1 MNLKLLMVKGASGEN
16 ICSPDI
22 VAKIMKEE
30 AKADRECFWILHLNS
45 RNRVI
50 EKELISIGITDRSLV
65 HSREVFKKAIV
76 NGAKG
81 IITVH
86 NHPGGST
93 DPSYHDLEI
102 WKKLKKSGE
111 ILEIEV
117 MDNIILTPS
126 GSYYS
131 ENTENCLS
139 KKRQV
144 VNSYGNKD
152 DCS

>member
-1 MNLKLLMVKGASGEN
+1 MKGGKRMNLKLLRVREASGEN

-30 AKADRECFWILHLNS
+30 ARADRECFWILHLNS

-50 EKELISIGITDRSLV
+50 EKELVSIGTANSSLV
-65 HSREVFKKAIV
+65 HPREVFKKAIV

-86 NHPGGST
+86 NHPSGSL
-93 DPSYHDLEI
+93 DPSYEDSEI
-102 WKKLKKSGE
+102 WEKLKKSGE
-111 ILEIEV
+111 ILGIKV

-131 ENTENCLS
+131 ENADGINR
-139 KKRQV
+139 K
-144 VNSYGNKD
+144 
-152 DCS
+152 